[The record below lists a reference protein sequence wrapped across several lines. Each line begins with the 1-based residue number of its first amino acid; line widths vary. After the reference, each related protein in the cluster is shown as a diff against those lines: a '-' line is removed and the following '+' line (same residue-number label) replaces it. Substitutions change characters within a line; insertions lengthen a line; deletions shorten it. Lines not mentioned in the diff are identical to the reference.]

1 MDHIDHY
8 KEIDTGAVDYVHD
21 KIILYWD
28 TERMLVTD
36 DAYTD
41 FNLTNVDTQLSI
53 TSFRSVVEKRGFDVS
68 EHGEITHRSNGTQTI
83 QNMVDLI
90 KDLYVL
96 AGASID

>member
-1 MDHIDHY
+1 MDHCQ
-8 KEIDTGAVDYVHD
+8 EIDTGAVDYVHD

-41 FNLTNVDTQLSI
+41 FNLANINTQLAI

-68 EHGEITHRSNGTQTI
+68 EHGEITHRSNGTQTVK
-83 QNMVDLI
+83 NMVGLI

-96 AGASID
+96 AGASND